1 MDANKFKFKDNTL
14 KKTIQ
19 QQKRN
24 ATNERHILLR
34 QQLGMKDTST
44 ELKETELTHHHD
56 NHTDKISVKS
66 PKSGAAI
73 VKKGLPAKKEAKEKI
88 LKSQKQPDPKLNKQV
103 ESIMNKMKQNK
114 N

>member
-44 ELKETELTHHHD
+44 ELKETELAHHQD
-56 NHTDKISVKS
+56 NHTDNISVKS

-73 VKKGLPAKKEAKEKI
+73 VKKGLPAKKRSKEKI
-88 LKSQKQPDPKLNKQV
+88 QKSPNQPDPKLNKQV
-103 ESIMNKMKQNK
+103 ESIMKKIKQNK